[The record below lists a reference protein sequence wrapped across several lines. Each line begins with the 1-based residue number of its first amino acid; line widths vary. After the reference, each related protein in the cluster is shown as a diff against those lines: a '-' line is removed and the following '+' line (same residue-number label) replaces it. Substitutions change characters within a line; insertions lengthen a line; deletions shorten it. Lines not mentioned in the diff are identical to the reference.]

1 MVEAAI
7 NGAFG
12 TIIETNG
19 FQSWTASPACRCSRK
34 VAEVGSF
41 AAAADLFGLSAPMV
55 GKHVRAL
62 EERLG
67 ARLINRTTRRQS
79 LTEFGRIYYERC
91 KLVLA
96 EADAADAL
104 ADELLGVPRG
114 PLRVS
119 VPVLFGRRCVV
130 PVLLKLARLHPEL
143 ELNLSFSDRPVD
155 LIEDGFDLADPQRRH
170 RRRRRADQPPRC
182 PSAHDGVRSPAY
194 LDAHG
199 VPRTIAELE
208 AHHAIIYSRSGRARS
223 WQFPQGDGA
232 PISVTPKSR
241 LRLDDLEA
249 ITDAAVAGMGLA
261 WLPCWLVRDHVA
273 SGALVRVLADAPN
286 IAFDSHALWLQTPHL
301 PLRIRLAIDALAAEL
316 PKFMEELDGSGRNA
330 PAMFVQ

>member
-1 MVEAAI
+1 MDRLTSMSVFA
-7 NGAFG
+7 
-12 TIIETNG
+12 
-19 FQSWTASPACRCSRK
+19 K

-41 AAAADLFGLSAPMV
+41 AAAADVFGLSAPMV

-79 LTEFGRIYYERC
+79 LTEFGRLYYERC

-96 EADAADAL
+96 EAHAADAL

-143 ELNLSFSDRPVD
+143 ELSLSFSDRPVD
-155 LIEDGFDLADPQRRH
+155 LIEDGFDLAIRNG
-170 RRRRRADQPPRC
+170 ATG
-182 PSAHDGVRSPAY
+182 DGVGLISRLVARQRMTVCASPTY

-199 VPRTIAELE
+199 APRTISELE
-208 AHHAIIYSRSGRARS
+208 AHEAIIYSRSGRARS

-249 ITDAAVAGMGLA
+249 IADAAVAGMGLA

-301 PLRIRLAIDALAAEL
+301 PLRLRLAIDALAAEL
-316 PKFMEELDGSGRNA
+316 PKFMG
-330 PAMFVQ
+330 

>member
-1 MVEAAI
+1 MLVWMYDPWPKPDKWRFRHDYRNQWFLIMDRLTSMSVFA
-7 NGAFG
+7 
-12 TIIETNG
+12 
-19 FQSWTASPACRCSRK
+19 K

-41 AAAADLFGLSAPMV
+41 AAAAELFGLSPPMV

-79 LTEFGRIYYERC
+79 LTEFGRVYYERC

-155 LIEDGFDLADPQRRH
+155 LIEDGFDLAIRNG
-170 RRRRRADQPPRC
+170 ATG
-182 PSAHDGVRSPAY
+182 DGVGLISRRVARQRMTVCASPAY
-194 LDAHG
+194 LDAYG
-199 VPRTIAELE
+199 APRTISELE
-208 AHHAIIYSRSGRARS
+208 AYEAIIYSRSGRARS
-223 WQFPQGDGA
+223 WLFPQGDGV
-232 PISVTPKSR
+232 PIAVTPRSR

-249 ITDAAVAGMGLA
+249 IADAAVAGMGLA
-261 WLPCWLVRDHVA
+261 WLPCWLVRDHVT

-316 PKFMEELDGSGRNA
+316 PKFMD
-330 PAMFVQ
+330 